1 MSVQSPYTP
10 FFLSGRAQASWL
22 MECLAPKLS
31 SVIRVNGRLLTF
43 QGGGVA
49 FFLFLLIPCD
59 CFFESFVE
67 MGFGLVAELFA
78 GARDVCQG
86 VLDVALAFGA
96 VDGLGGEA

>member
-1 MSVQSPYTP
+1 M
-10 FFLSGRAQASWL
+10 
-22 MECLAPKLS
+22 
-31 SVIRVNGRLLTF
+31 
-43 QGGGVA
+43 A
-49 FFLFLLIPCD
+49 FFLFLHIPCD

-96 VDGLGGEA
+96 VDGPGGEA